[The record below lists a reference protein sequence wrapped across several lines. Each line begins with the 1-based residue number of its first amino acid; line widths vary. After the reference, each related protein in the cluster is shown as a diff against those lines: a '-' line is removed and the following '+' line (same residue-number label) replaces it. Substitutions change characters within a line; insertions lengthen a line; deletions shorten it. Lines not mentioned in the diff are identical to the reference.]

1 MEDEISCGAITFTKG
16 NGYNILVANFSGQLF
31 VYSSN
36 YELLWA
42 VKLEYVPIK
51 VVVCQHNIA
60 KGMMILLS
68 DEGCLE
74 LAYSGVDVPDSVI
87 EPIS

>member
-1 MEDEISCGAITFTKG
+1 MSCGAISLCTGSRF
-16 NGYNILVANFSGQLF
+16 NILVANFSGQLF

-51 VVVCQHNIA
+51 VIVSQHHSLRGILV
-60 KGMMILLS
+60 LLS
-68 DEGCLE
+68 D
-74 LAYSGVDVPDSVI
+74 
-87 EPIS
+87 